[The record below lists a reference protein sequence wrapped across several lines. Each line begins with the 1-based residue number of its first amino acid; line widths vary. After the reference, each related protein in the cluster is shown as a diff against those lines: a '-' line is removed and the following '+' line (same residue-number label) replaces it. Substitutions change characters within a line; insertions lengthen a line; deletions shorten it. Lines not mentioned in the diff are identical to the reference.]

1 MQHFPGSMFRLRLLL
16 KEVNKGRI
24 WRKINRLPEKERFTY
39 KKNEDMKKE
48 DKQNRQLLDILEKD
62 FEELSAGEL
71 QVLRNETRKLY
82 GIEGKIEVSMI
93 LNSYLNMKRK
103 FITELEQVLVC
114 PKMTVKDFGPFAGRQ
129 VVTNKIPVPTFD
141 GLNGEPA
148 GIFYIDGYT
157 YLPVLS
163 VSYLDDQTEVI
174 CLSPEGSFCRITTK
188 DFDFEI

>member
-1 MQHFPGSMFRLRLLL
+1 MHLGAAAGHYVPGV
-16 KEVNKGRI
+16 E
-24 WRKINRLPEKERFTY
+24 
-39 KKNEDMKKE
+39 
-48 DKQNRQLLDILEKD
+48 LLD
-62 FEELSAGEL
+62 A
-71 QVLRNETRKLY
+71 
-82 GIEGKIEVSMI
+82 
-93 LNSYLNMKRK
+93 
-103 FITELEQVLVC
+103 C
-114 PKMTVKDFGPFAGRQ
+114 GP
-129 VVTNKIPVPTFD
+129 KIPVPTFD

>member
-1 MQHFPGSMFRLRLLL
+1 MN
-16 KEVNKGRI
+16 KEEKRNK
-24 WRKINRLPEKERFTY
+24 
-39 KKNEDMKKE
+39 
-48 DKQNRQLLDILEKD
+48 QLLDILEKD
-62 FEELSAGEL
+62 FEELSPGEL
-71 QVLRNETRKLY
+71 QVVRNETRKIY
-82 GIEGKIEVSMI
+82 GIEGKIGTGII

-103 FITELEQVLVC
+103 FVTELEQVLVC
-114 PKMTVKDFGPFAGRQ
+114 PKMSVKDFGPFAGRQ
-129 VVTNKIPVPTFD
+129 VVTSKIPVPTFD

>member
-1 MQHFPGSMFRLRLLL
+1 
-16 KEVNKGRI
+16 
-24 WRKINRLPEKERFTY
+24 
-39 KKNEDMKKE
+39 MKKE
-48 DKQNRQLLDILEKD
+48 DKRNRQLLDILEKD

-103 FITELEQVLVC
+103 YIHELEQVLV
-114 PKMTVKDFGPFAGRQ
+114 TVKQTVRDFGPFAGRQ
-129 VVTNKIPVPTFD
+129 VVTSKIPVPTFD